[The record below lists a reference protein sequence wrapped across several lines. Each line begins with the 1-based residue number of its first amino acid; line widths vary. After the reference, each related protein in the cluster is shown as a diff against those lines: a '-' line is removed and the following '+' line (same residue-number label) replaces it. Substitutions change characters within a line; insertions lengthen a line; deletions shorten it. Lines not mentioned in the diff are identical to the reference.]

1 MDGLTENFINTFA
14 ADWYYIV
21 LVVPMIIISLIAQS
35 SVKSRYRKYSRI
47 ANSRGLTGA
56 MAAQK
61 LLNRYGINNVRIEP
75 VAGELSD
82 HYDPRSNVIRLSQ
95 GVFNTASVAAVC
107 IACHEAGHA
116 TQHAEGYAPIKVR
129 DSIIPI
135 CNIGSRIGIPL
146 ALIGYVFGF
155 ESLILI
161 GIILYSLVFVFQL
174 VTLPVEF
181 NASSRAL
188 NFIEETDLLS
198 QEEHRGAKRV
208 LKAAAMTYV
217 AAAATTLANI
227 LRLILRMRRRS

>member
-1 MDGLTENFINTFA
+1 METLGQMLYL
-14 ADWYYIV
+14 DWYYIV

-35 SVKSRYRKYSRI
+35 SVKSNYRRFSKI

-56 MAAQK
+56 MAAEK
-61 LLNRYGINNVRIEP
+61 LLSHYGIKNVRIEP

-82 HYDPRSNVIRLSQ
+82 HYDPRNNVIRLSE
-95 GVFNTASVAAVC
+95 GVFNTASVSAVC

-116 TQHAEGYAPIKVR
+116 SQHAEGYTPIKIR
-129 DSIIPI
+129 DSIIPV
-135 CNIGSRIGIPL
+135 CNIGSHIGLPL
-146 ALIGYVFGF
+146 AIAGYVFGI
-155 ESLILI
+155 EPLITI

-188 NFIEETDLLS
+188 KFIEETGMLS
-198 QEEHRGAKRV
+198 EDEHRGAKKV

>member
-1 MDGLTENFINTFA
+1 MLYL
-14 ADWYYIV
+14 DWYYIV

-35 SVKSRYRKYSRI
+35 SVKSNYRRFSKI
-47 ANSRGLTGA
+47 TNSRGLTGA
-56 MAAQK
+56 MAAEK
-61 LLNRYGINNVRIEP
+61 LLSHYGIKNVRIEP

-82 HYDPRSNVIRLSQ
+82 HYDPRNNVIRLSE
-95 GVFNTASVAAVC
+95 GVFNTASVSAVC

-116 TQHAEGYAPIKVR
+116 SQHAEGYTPIKIR
-129 DSIIPI
+129 DSIIPV
-135 CNIGSRIGIPL
+135 CNIGSHIGLPL
-146 ALIGYVFGF
+146 AIAGYVFGI
-155 ESLILI
+155 EPLITI

-188 NFIEETDLLS
+188 KFIEETGMLS
-198 QEEHRGAKRV
+198 EDEHKGAKKV

>member
-1 MDGLTENFINTFA
+1 
-14 ADWYYIV
+14 
-21 LVVPMIIISLIAQS
+21 MIIISLIAQS
-35 SVKSRYRKYSRI
+35 SVKSNYRRFSKI

-56 MAAQK
+56 MAAEK
-61 LLNRYGINNVRIEP
+61 LLSHYGIKNVRIEP

-82 HYDPRSNVIRLSQ
+82 HYDPRNNVIRLSE
-95 GVFNTASVAAVC
+95 GVFNTASVSAVC

-116 TQHAEGYAPIKVR
+116 SQHAEGYTPIKIR
-129 DSIIPI
+129 DSIIPV
-135 CNIGSRIGIPL
+135 CNIGSHIGLPL
-146 ALIGYVFGF
+146 AIAGYVFGI
-155 ESLILI
+155 EPLITI

-188 NFIEETDLLS
+188 KFIEETGMLS
-198 QEEHRGAKRV
+198 EDEHKGAKKV

>member
-1 MDGLTENFINTFA
+1 METLGQMLYL
-14 ADWYYIV
+14 DWYYIV

-35 SVKSRYRKYSRI
+35 SVKSNYRRFSKI

-56 MAAQK
+56 MAAEK
-61 LLNRYGINNVRIEP
+61 LLSHYGIKNVRIEP

-82 HYDPRSNVIRLSQ
+82 HYDPRNNVIRLSE
-95 GVFNTASVAAVC
+95 GVFNTASVSAVC

-116 TQHAEGYAPIKVR
+116 SQHAEGYTPIKIR
-129 DSIIPI
+129 DSIIPV
-135 CNIGSRIGIPL
+135 CNIGSHIGLPL
-146 ALIGYVFGF
+146 AIAGYVFGI
-155 ESLILI
+155 EPLITI

-188 NFIEETDLLS
+188 KFIEETGMLS
-198 QEEHRGAKRV
+198 EDEHKGAKKV

>member
-1 MDGLTENFINTFA
+1 MLYL
-14 ADWYYIV
+14 DWYYIV

-35 SVKSRYRKYSRI
+35 SVKSNYRRFSKI

-56 MAAQK
+56 MAAEK
-61 LLNRYGINNVRIEP
+61 LLNHYGIKNVRIEP

-82 HYDPRSNVIRLSQ
+82 HYDPRNYVIRLSE
-95 GVFNTASVAAVC
+95 GVFNTASVSAVC

-116 TQHAEGYAPIKVR
+116 SQHAEGYTPIKIR
-129 DSIIPI
+129 DSIIPV
-135 CNIGSRIGIPL
+135 CNIGSHIGLPL
-146 ALIGYVFGF
+146 AIAGYVFGI
-155 ESLILI
+155 EPLITI

-188 NFIEETDLLS
+188 KFIDETGMLS
-198 QEEHRGAKRV
+198 EDEHRGAKKV

>member
-1 MDGLTENFINTFA
+1 METLGQMLYL
-14 ADWYYIV
+14 DWYYIV

-35 SVKSRYRKYSRI
+35 SVKSNYRRFSKI

-56 MAAQK
+56 MAAEK
-61 LLNRYGINNVRIEP
+61 LLSHYGIKNVRIEP

-82 HYDPRSNVIRLSQ
+82 HYDPRNNVIRLSE
-95 GVFNTASVAAVC
+95 GVFNTASVSAVC

-116 TQHAEGYAPIKVR
+116 SQHAEGYTPIKIR
-129 DSIIPI
+129 DSIIPV
-135 CNIGSRIGIPL
+135 CNIGSHIGLPL
-146 ALIGYVFGF
+146 AIAGYIFGIEPLIT
-155 ESLILI
+155 I

-188 NFIEETDLLS
+188 KFIEETGMLS
-198 QEEHRGAKRV
+198 EDEHKGAKKV

>member
-1 MDGLTENFINTFA
+1 M
-14 ADWYYIV
+14 DWYYIV

-35 SVKSRYRKYSRI
+35 SVKSNYRRFSQIAASKGISGASAAANVLRY
-47 ANSRGLTGA
+47 
-56 MAAQK
+56 
-61 LLNRYGINNVRIEP
+61 YGITNVRIEP

-82 HYDPRSNVIRLSQ
+82 HYDPRSRVIRLSE
-95 GVFNTASVAAVC
+95 GVFNYASVSAVC

-116 TQHAEGYAPIKVR
+116 AQHAEGYLPIRIR
-129 DSIIPI
+129 DSIIPV
-135 CNIGSRIGIPL
+135 CNIGSRFGLPL
-146 ALIGYVFGF
+146 AILGYVFGF
-155 ESLILI
+155 EPLILI

-188 NFIEETDLLS
+188 KVIEETGMLS
-198 QEEHRGAKRV
+198 ADEHKGAKKV

-217 AAAATTLANI
+217 AAAATSFANL